1 MIDLKS
7 KIREIPDFPKK
18 GISFKDIG
26 PLLEDPKSL
35 KFVINQFFRHFK
47 NKKIDKVVAVDAR
60 GFILGALLAD
70 RFHAGLVMVRKKGKL
85 PYKTENEEY
94 DLEYGKATL
103 EIHKDSIRSG
113 EKVLVVDDVLATGGT
128 MRATCNLVEKL
139 GGKIVGVALLI
150 ELASLKG
157 KEKLKGYNYFN
168 LITYDE

>member
-1 MIDLKS
+1 MIDLKA

-18 GISFKDIG
+18 GISFKDIA
-26 PLLEDPKSL
+26 PLLENPKNL
-35 KFVINQFFRHFK
+35 KFAIDQLFAHFK

-70 RFHAGLVMVRKKGKL
+70 RFDAGLVMVRKKGKL
-85 PYKTENEEY
+85 PYQTENEEY

-103 EIHKDSIRSG
+103 EIHKDSIQAG

-139 GGKIVGVALLI
+139 GGKIIGVALLI

-157 KEKLKGYNYFN
+157 KEKLKNYDYFC